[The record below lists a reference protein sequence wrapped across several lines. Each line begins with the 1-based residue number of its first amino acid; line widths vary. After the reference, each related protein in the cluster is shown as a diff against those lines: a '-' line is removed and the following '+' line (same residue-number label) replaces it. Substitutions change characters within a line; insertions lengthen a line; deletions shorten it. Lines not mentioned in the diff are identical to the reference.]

1 MDDPAASSQSLL
13 AETVHWGELEEFR
26 KVWDPQVFTL
36 TFDPA
41 KVGRKLTYADGVV
54 EAQKQ
59 MVREFTE
66 AYKSAREMDEDWEQ
80 LQKAD
85 QAFTSQ
91 QSAVTSQQS
100 SSSSSSSSSTRK
112 AQDLEQHKD
121 DRDAKKLKCITEDLE
136 AQTLKY
142 LQQLDAENMQSG
154 QGKQSGQQKSS
165 KA

>member
-54 EAQKQ
+54 EAKKQ

-100 SSSSSSSSSTRK
+100 SSSSSTTRK

-142 LQQLDAENMQSG
+142 LQQLDAENKQSG